1 MKQKNLVSHLNFKD
15 KLDLEKSLS
24 TKKDKSMFNSTKW
37 VEEKKKRL
45 EYSGQDRVLFKNRLS
60 LYTEEGAV
68 FSNLVEWMEKGAAQM
83 PKLMLK

>member
-1 MKQKNLVSHLNFKD
+1 MKQKNLVSNLNFKD
-15 KLDLEKSLS
+15 KLELEKDDKKEKS
-24 TKKDKSMFNSTKW
+24 TFNSSKW
-37 VEEKKKRL
+37 EEQKKKRL